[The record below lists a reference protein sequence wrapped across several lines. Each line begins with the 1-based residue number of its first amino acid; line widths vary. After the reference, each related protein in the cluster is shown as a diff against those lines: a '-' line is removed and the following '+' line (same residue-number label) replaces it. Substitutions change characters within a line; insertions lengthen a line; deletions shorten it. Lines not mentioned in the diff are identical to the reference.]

1 MRGLEFMHGKK
12 GHGVSVEF
20 PLEYGPISMVALTQD
35 QNANFKLVYAEGESV
50 RGWLPQQGNSIT
62 RADFGMDINEF
73 LCKWTK
79 AGVTHHAALALGHCG
94 SMVEKFGSLM
104 GIPVEK
110 IV

>member
-1 MRGLEFMHGKK
+1 M
-12 GHGVSVEF
+12 
-20 PLEYGPISMVALTQD
+20 T
-35 QNANFKLVYAEGESV
+35 NAYTLRNHFTL
-50 RGWLPQQGNSIT
+50 GNYTTTIT